1 METNSK
7 CYYKMVLTY
16 VDDILCV
23 SHKAKETLI
32 KVIKERFTIKNDAIE
47 SPEMFLGAQIALQ
60 NILGQECWTMTSS
73 KYINAAIKRVEET
86 AQKQDRRING
96 HGDTPLPS
104 NYRPETDMSDEL
116 GAEMMR

>member
-1 METNSK
+1 
-7 CYYKMVLTY
+7 
-16 VDDILCV
+16 
-23 SHKAKETLI
+23 
-32 KVIKERFTIKNDAIE
+32 
-47 SPEMFLGAQIALQ
+47 
-60 NILGQECWTMTSS
+60 MTSS

-86 AQKQDRRING
+86 AQKQDGRING